1 MTLVEALVPLR
12 VTLRARGVTVV
23 LRPGQPTPF
32 DDDEARRLLERL
44 RGKVRAIP
52 APEATTKAPG
62 PCPGCGG
69 PLSPFAEYDTATATY
84 RRGLACQKCG
94 HEAARPPETAEAI
107 QFEPAPH
114 PPSAVFW
121 ESRGRILGP
130 ARVVAFAKA
139 GEEFWLLIE
148 HGRES
153 RWIRDNLLRSKRD
166 YETQQPLRPTEPVR
180 EAH

>member
-1 MTLVEALVPLR
+1 MDYLTAFR
-12 VTLRARGVTVV
+12 QAKARLSSQEGPATKATKATKGVD
-23 LRPGQPTPF
+23 PPSAAQP
-32 DDDEARRLLERL
+32 
-44 RGKVRAIP
+44 
-52 APEATTKAPG
+52 PETTTKTTETTKGPG

-69 PLSPFAEYDTATATY
+69 PLSPFAECDTATATY
-84 RRGLACQKCG
+84 RRGFFCGRCG
-94 HEAARPPETAEAI
+94 HETERPPETAEAI

-114 PPSAVFW
+114 PSPTVFW

-153 RWIRDNLLRSKRD
+153 RWIRDTLLRSKRD
-166 YETQQPLRPTEPVR
+166 YETQRPLRAVEPIR
-180 EAH
+180 EAHRP